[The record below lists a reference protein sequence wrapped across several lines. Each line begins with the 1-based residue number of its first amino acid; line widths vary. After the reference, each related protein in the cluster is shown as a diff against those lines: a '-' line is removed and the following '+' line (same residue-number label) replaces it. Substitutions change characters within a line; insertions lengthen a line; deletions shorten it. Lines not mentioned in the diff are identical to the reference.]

1 MEKWIVN
8 QISGE
13 DMELKEIKK
22 LLTNLVK
29 SPIPRSKLFRM
40 EMILDDISRN
50 RNRVERIIYQLH
62 PVFTNGNSKEGDR
75 MKALKRL
82 LSYKLISREQ
92 YNNLEK
98 KLGDLDMETIIAE
111 IKETKIGRGLDFLP
125 TTIRKLKEAAKDWIM
140 QYAEK
145 KSKLLRDKLL
155 AVLDELLQRRVLSKH
170 EHRETLAE
178 NELD

>member
-1 MEKWIVN
+1 
-8 QISGE
+8 
-13 DMELKEIKK
+13 
-22 LLTNLVK
+22 
-29 SPIPRSKLFRM
+29 
-40 EMILDDISRN
+40 
-50 RNRVERIIYQLH
+50 
-62 PVFTNGNSKEGDR
+62 

-98 KLGDLDMETIIAE
+98 KLGDLDMESIIAE

-125 TTIRKLKEAAKDWIM
+125 TTIRKLKEAGKDWIM

-155 AVLDELLQRRVLSKH
+155 GVLNELLQRRVISKQ